1 MAFPTR
7 TYGNFGDEKVI
18 RTAARGKIGSLMELP
33 DGSLYRYTLAG
44 AALPAGQLAQ
54 SPLAIA
60 NHDMDLVVAATV
72 AVGVLE
78 FTATLGGTAATADQY
93 KDGWVYINDGPGEG
107 HRYRIGA
114 HAAVGSGAVMTIPI
128 DEDGGVREALNVTTS
143 LCGLMANPWNN
154 SILFAATV
162 TGVPVGFAPTE
173 VASGEYCWLQ
183 TRGYATV
190 WMQGTGVLGH
200 AHKPSV
206 TTAGSVDVHVATGDA
221 SPTVFVANSPL
232 AVTTDYQWGF
242 ICIE

>member
-78 FTATLGGTAATADQY
+78 FTATLGVRRLLLTSTRMGGYTSMMDRVKGIVT
-93 KDGWVYINDGPGEG
+93 GF
-107 HRYRIGA
+107 A